1 MRLDR
6 IDLLRYGHFANR
18 FIDLPVTTPDY
29 YVIYGDNEAG
39 KSTLLRGISSLF
51 FGVPAR
57 TVDVH
62 SCKTSELRIGAT
74 ISDGE
79 KTFSFRR
86 RKGTSGTL
94 LNLDDGQ
101 LPDRLVTGFLR
112 ELDRERFEQ
121 FFGLTHQRLREGGEE
136 LLRGKG
142 DIGSALF
149 QAAGLLDLRTLLERL
164 DAETKEL
171 FSPKSR
177 TKVIN
182 CAIEDYKTAK
192 AEVRRLAISGSSVKQ
207 KQADLEEAKETHE
220 RLKTESESLLREL
233 VRLRRIASNKPDVAR
248 LQELRGV
255 LLTFEHVPSLPAAA
269 RRERDESV
277 STLTEATGQIQV
289 LTEHISQRKDRVEAL
304 HVNSILKNHAKEI
317 EDLNSETNDYHR
329 SINDKPKRVN
339 ERAEAMQ
346 RAEAEWRGIWRDVPI
361 TDAEKI
367 RIVYSRKSEIFA
379 LITEHARLGTA
390 LAQADELLRTA
401 REDEDRLR
409 EELDRCPDLGDPA
422 TLIAAIDQT
431 KSLGDSDEGIAR
443 LKSDIERII
452 ASANRDLKK
461 LRGWSGSTQDLE
473 TMGTPLLTTI
483 ERYVFEWEQQL
494 AARRDLKVQLSEAM
508 EGIRIKQLEIDR
520 LAANIGVAGESEL
533 NEIRTDRD
541 RLWGLIYASAFEKTL
556 SSEAA
561 QQQSGGSSPIA
572 LNFAAQLRLADEISD
587 VRFANAKDVAIHDR
601 LVKEKETA
609 RRDQL
614 RIADETARLEDND
627 RQLRQRWSSEW
638 PALGFELLSP
648 VEMKE
653 WMQARQA
660 ILDRLEQCHEK
671 EEDLQL
677 RLERTARAADQIRR
691 CLAQFQ
697 APPFREDD
705 SLTILLRV
713 AERLAKE
720 LQERRRFI
728 EDIRRQLHQLSPEK
742 RQAKQNECKTRVN
755 GWAQRWSAVISD
767 LLLPEGRTP
776 EQVGDALAV
785 LEKVFGHLRDAE
797 NLQHRVNRIGEN
809 IYLFERRVAVL
820 VAATDPSLASCAP
833 DGAVTEL
840 QSRLVKT
847 GKAETERKTLEEQN
861 ARDEDVI
868 AGHTSKAQRA
878 EANLKRLMDF
888 AHCNSVQELEAT
900 IAASEQKAEKRD
912 EYERIAQGLVER
924 NAAPEV
930 REIEEEAAGHHLDSL
945 QSAIASGENR
955 QKDLQDEVFKTG
967 SAYGTLLQ
975 EFDRLQA
982 SDESTLQA
990 QKAEDALGRVRPALA
1005 HYLRLQIAAEV
1016 LQRAIES
1023 YREKHQGPVLNRA
1036 SELFSSLTLGDYS
1049 GLTTAFGDND
1059 KSVLVA
1065 IRKNKENVEIDGL
1078 SDGTRDQLYL
1088 ALRLAAIEYHVETVS
1103 ACPVILDDILVNA
1116 DDTRALATLKVLG
1129 NLASRTQVLF
1139 FTHHRHLEKLGRDAG
1154 AEIIDLSGST
1164 VASRIALG

>member
-18 FIDLPVTTPDY
+18 LIDLPVATPDY

-101 LPDRLVTGFLR
+101 LPEGLVTGFLR

-182 CAIEDYKTAK
+182 SAVEDYKTAK
-192 AEVRRLAISGSSVKQ
+192 AEVRRLAISGSAVKQ
-207 KQADLEEAKETHE
+207 KQADLEGAKETHE
-220 RLKTESESLLREL
+220 RLKTESESLLHEL

-255 LLTFEHVPSLPAAA
+255 LLTFEHVPSLPVSA
-269 RRERDESV
+269 RRERDGSV

-289 LTEHISQRKDRVEAL
+289 LTEHISQRKDRIGAL

-329 SINDKPKRVN
+329 SVNDKPKRVN

-346 RAEAEWRGIWRDVPI
+346 RAEAEWRGIWRDRPI
-361 TDAEKI
+361 TDAENI
-367 RIVYSRKSEIFA
+367 RTVYSRKSEIFA
-379 LITEHARLGTA
+379 LITEHARLATA
-390 LAQADELLRTA
+390 LAQADELVRTA

-431 KSLGDSDEGIAR
+431 RSLGDSDEGVAR

-461 LRGWSGSTQDLE
+461 LRGWSGSIQDLE
-473 TMGTPLLTTI
+473 TVGTPLLTTI
-483 ERYVFEWEQQL
+483 ERYVFEWEQQI
-494 AARRDLKVQLSEAM
+494 AARRDLKAQLSEAT
-508 EGIRIKQLEIDR
+508 ERIRIKQLEIDR
-520 LAANIGVAGESEL
+520 LAANIGAAGESEL
-533 NEIRTDRD
+533 NEIRTHRD
-541 RLWGLIYASAFEKTL
+541 RLWALIYASTFDKTL

-572 LNFAAQLRLADEISD
+572 ANFAAQLRLADEIAD

-601 LVKEKETA
+601 LVKEMETA

-627 RQLRQRWSSEW
+627 RELHRRWSSEW

-648 VEMKE
+648 GEMKE

-677 RLERTARAADQIRR
+677 RMDRTARAADQLTR

-697 APPFREDD
+697 APSIHERD
-705 SLTILLRV
+705 SLTILIRV
-713 AERLAKE
+713 AEGLVKE
-720 LQERRRFI
+720 LQERRRAI

-742 RQAKQNECKTRVN
+742 RQTKQHECKTRFD
-755 GWAQRWSAVISD
+755 GWTQRWSSIISE
-767 LLLPEGRTP
+767 LLLPEGRSP
-776 EQVGDALAV
+776 EQIGDAIAV
-785 LEKVFGHLRDAE
+785 LEKVFGHLKDGE

-809 IYLFERRVAVL
+809 IDLFEKRVAVL
-820 VAATDPSLASCAP
+820 VASIDPSLVSCSP
-833 DGAVTEL
+833 DVAVTEL
-840 QSRLVKT
+840 HSRLVKT
-847 GKAETERKTLEEQN
+847 GKAETERKALEEQN

-868 AGHTSKAQRA
+868 AGHATKVQRA
-878 EANLKRLMDF
+878 ESSLKKLMDL
-888 AHCNSVQELEAT
+888 ACCNSAQELEAT
-900 IAASEQKAEKRD
+900 IASSEENAEKRD
-912 EYERIAQGLVER
+912 EYESIAQGLIER
-924 NAAPEV
+924 NAAPDV
-930 REIEEEAAGHHLDSL
+930 MEIEEEASGHHLDSL
-945 QSAIASGENR
+945 QSAIASSENR

-975 EFDRLQA
+975 EYERLQA

-990 QKAEDALGRVRPALA
+990 QKAEDALGRVRPAFA
-1005 HYLRLQIAAEV
+1005 HYLRLQLASEV

-1023 YREKHQGPVLNRA
+1023 YREKHQGPVLNCA
-1036 SELFSSLTLGDYS
+1036 SDLFSSLTLGDYS
-1049 GLTTAFGDND
+1049 GLTTGFGDND

-1065 IRKNKENVEIDGL
+1065 IRRNKENVEIDGL

-1088 ALRLAAIEYHVETVS
+1088 ALRLAAIEHHVETVS
-1103 ACPVILDDILVNA
+1103 PCPVILDDILINA
-1116 DDTRALATLKVLG
+1116 DNGRASATLKVLS
-1129 NLASRTQVLF
+1129 NLARRTQVLF
-1139 FTHHRHLEKLGRDAG
+1139 FTHHRHLEALGREAG
-1154 AEIIDLSGST
+1154 AQIIDLTSSPVIT
-1164 VASRIALG
+1164 HT

>member
-1 MRLDR
+1 VRLDR

-18 FIDLPVTTPDY
+18 SIDLPVTTPDY

-101 LPDRLVTGFLR
+101 LPESLVTGFLR

-164 DAETKEL
+164 DTETKEL

-192 AEVRRLAISGSSVKQ
+192 AEVRRLAISGSAIKQ
-207 KQADLEEAKETHE
+207 KQADLDGAKETHE
-220 RLKTESESLLREL
+220 RLKAESDSLLHEL

-248 LQELRGV
+248 LQELRGA
-255 LLTFEHVPSLPAAA
+255 LLALEHVPSLPVSA
-269 RRERDESV
+269 RRDRDESA
-277 STLTEATGQIQV
+277 SANTEANGQIQI
-289 LTEHISQRKDRVEAL
+289 LTEHISQRKARIGDL
-304 HVNSILKNHAKEI
+304 QVNSILKNHAKEI

-329 SINDKPKRVN
+329 SVNDKPKRVN

-346 RAEAEWRGIWRDVPI
+346 RAEAEWRAIWRERPI
-361 TDAEKI
+361 TDAEGV
-367 RIVYSRKSEIFA
+367 RAAYSGKSDIFA
-379 LITEHARLGTA
+379 LITEHARLATA
-390 LAQADELLRTA
+390 LAQADELVRTA
-401 REDEDRLR
+401 REDENRLR
-409 EELDRCPDLGDPA
+409 EQLGTCPDPGDPA
-422 TLIAAIDQT
+422 TLVAAIDQA
-431 KSLGDSDEGIAR
+431 KSLGDSEEGIAR
-443 LKSDIERII
+443 LKSDIERML
-452 ASANRDLKK
+452 AGANRDLRK
-461 LRGWSGSTQDLE
+461 LRGWTGSIQDLE
-473 TMGTPLLTTI
+473 TMKTPLVTTV
-483 ERYVFEWEQQL
+483 ERYVFEWEQQTV
-494 AARRDLKVQLSEAM
+494 ARKERKAQLSEVT
-508 EGIRIKQLEIDR
+508 ERTRVTQSEIDR
-520 LAANIGVAGESEL
+520 LAGDIGGAGENEL
-533 NEIRTDRD
+533 TQIRSYRD
-541 RLWGLIYASAFEKTL
+541 RLWALIYASTFEKTL

-561 QQQSGGSSPIA
+561 QQESGDSSP
-572 LNFAAQLRLADEISD
+572 LGPNFATQLRLADEIAD

-601 LVKEKETA
+601 LVKDIDTA
-609 RRDQL
+609 RRDQV
-614 RIADETARLEDND
+614 RIADDTARLESND
-627 RQLRQRWSSEW
+627 RELREKWVNEWS
-638 PALGFELLSP
+638 ALGFEPLSP

-653 WMQARQA
+653 WMQARQT

-671 EEDLQL
+671 EEDLRL
-677 RLERTARAADQIRR
+677 RMDRAARAAEQIRN

-697 APPFREDD
+697 APPVREND
-705 SLTILLRV
+705 SLMILLRV
-713 AERLAKE
+713 AEGLAKD
-720 LQERRRFI
+720 LQEQRRVI

-742 RQAKQNECKTRVN
+742 RQAKQDECKTRLD
-755 GWAQRWSAVISD
+755 GWTRRWSAVVNE

-776 EQVGDALAV
+776 EQVGDAIAV
-785 LEKVFGHLRDAE
+785 LEKVFAHLKDAE

-809 IYLFERRVAVL
+809 IDLFEKRVAVL
-820 VAATDPSLASCAP
+820 VAATDPSLASCSP
-833 DGAVTEL
+833 DVAVTEL
-840 QSRLVKT
+840 HSRLVT
-847 GKAETERKTLEEQN
+847 SGKAETERKTLEEQN
-861 ARDEDVI
+861 ERDADVI
-868 AGHTSKAQRA
+868 AGHASKAQRA
-878 EANLKRLMDF
+878 EASLKRLMDL
-888 AHCNSVQELEAT
+888 ARCSGSQELEAT

-912 EYERIAQGLVER
+912 EYERIAQGLIER
-924 NAAPEV
+924 NAAPDV
-930 REIEEEAAGHHLDSL
+930 TQIEEEASGHHLDSL
-945 QSAIASGENR
+945 QSAIASSENR

-975 EFDRLQA
+975 DFERLQA

-1005 HYLRLQIAAEV
+1005 HYLRLQLASEV

-1023 YREKHQGPVLNRA
+1023 YREKHQGPVLSRA
-1036 SELFSSLTLGDYS
+1036 SDLFSSLTLGDYS
-1049 GLTTAFGDND
+1049 GLTTGFGDND

-1065 IRKNKENVEIDGL
+1065 IRRNKDNVEIDGL

-1088 ALRLAAIEYHVETVS
+1088 ALRLAAIEHHVETVS
-1103 ACPVILDDILVNA
+1103 PCPVILDDILINA
-1116 DDTRALATLKVLG
+1116 DNARASATLNVLC

-1139 FTHHRHLEKLGRDAG
+1139 FTHHRHLEELGREAG
-1154 AEIIDLSGST
+1154 AQIIDLNALSV
-1164 VASRIALG
+1164 VARA